1 MTSSNHSPP
10 SGKSGAP
17 RGYDHLLD
25 PIPQPLVRERDTDTA
40 WSEFDSLMN
49 EELIQQDLA
58 PPSDF
63 EETQPFD
70 RDTLK

>member
-10 SGKSGAP
+10 NGKSGAP

-49 EELIQQDLA
+49 EELLQQDEN
-58 PPSDF
+58 PPPDF

-70 RDTLK
+70 RDASK